1 MASESVGSKFASKQ
15 AKRFR
20 VLTEEPLRDFNW
32 PVQEEEFVITLQE
45 DSWNL
50 GSVQS
55 YNQQ

>member
-1 MASESVGSKFASKQ
+1 MASESVGTKSASKQ
-15 AKRFR
+15 AKRSK
-20 VLTEEPLRDFNW
+20 VPTEEPLRDFNW

-55 YNQQ
+55 YN